1 MLLSPSKRMSGSA
14 SSGSARAIA
23 NAADRFADALHMQAV
38 DEANWDE
45 VREVGGIDLLVAL
58 LKLGPCR
65 AATQAAAA
73 LTHLAHSTT
82 NRDAIRDAGGVAVLV
97 ALLTD
102 PAETSPAQMAR
113 VYGEFIY
120 DWVDTATNAA
130 AALRNLTHNNPQNQD
145 AIRDA
150 NGVVPLIGLLS
161 QGAVSGAA
169 SRAADALGG
178 LARNTH
184 RANQI
189 AIREA
194 GGIEQ
199 LVSLLRAEPIGE
211 AATKAAGA
219 LKHLAFAY
227 SANREAIRE
236 AGGIEPLVALLNLR
250 RECEEDV
257 MIIAGALWNLGYN
270 NPANQDAIREAGG
283 VRCVPRV
290 SAIASLLFFACALAA
305 YSSPP
310 PTYPAHPN
318 ALYELFLCAVL
329 AATSLFPET

>member
-1 MLLSPSKRMSGSA
+1 MRGISHRSA
-14 SSGSARAIA
+14 TACSTAQLILH
-23 NAADRFADALHMQAV
+23 AADRFADVLHNQAV
-38 DEANWDE
+38 EEANWDE
-45 VREVGGIDLLVAL
+45 VRDAGGIDLLVAL
-58 LKLGPCR
+58 LRLGPCR
-65 AATQAAAA
+65 ASTQAAAA
-73 LTHLAHSTT
+73 LTHLAHSSV
-82 NRDAIRDAGGVAVLV
+82 NRDAIREAGAVKLLV
-97 ALLTD
+97 LLLSEP
-102 PAETSPAQMAR
+102 PATSPAVAH
-113 VYGEFIY
+113 GSAPY
-120 DWVDTATNAA
+120 DWVETATNAA
-130 AALRNLTHNNPQNQD
+130 AALRNLTHNNQTNQD

-150 NGVVPLIGLLS
+150 HGIQPLIALLL
-161 QGAVSGAA
+161 QGSTSNAA

-199 LVSLLRAEPIGE
+199 LVALLHQPPISE

-236 AGGIEPLVALLNLR
+236 AGGIEPLVALLELR

-270 NPANQDAIREAGG
+270 NPSNQDAIREAGG
-283 VRCVPRV
+283 VK
-290 SAIASLLFFACALAA
+290 
-305 YSSPP
+305 
-310 PTYPAHPN
+310 
-318 ALYELFLCAVL
+318 
-329 AATSLFPET
+329 

>member
-1 MLLSPSKRMSGSA
+1 MWAASICSSRCSSSA
-14 SSGSARAIA
+14 
-23 NAADRFADALHMQAV
+23 V
-38 DEANWDE
+38 
-45 VREVGGIDLLVAL
+45 
-58 LKLGPCR
+58 PR

-73 LTHLAHSTT
+73 PISRTRPTT
-82 NRDAIRDAGGVAVLV
+82 VTRSATGGVATLV
-97 ALLTD
+97 ALLTEPD
-102 PAETSPAQMAR
+102 SSTAERLAAR
-113 VYGEFIY
+113 VTPSVY

-130 AALRNLTHNNPQNQD
+130 AALRNLTHNNTQNQD

-150 NGVVPLIGLLS
+150 NGVVPLIGLLA
-161 QGAVSGAA
+161 QGASSNAA

-199 LVSLLRAEPIGE
+199 LVALLSAEPIGE

-236 AGGIEPLVALLNLR
+236 AGGIEPLVTLLDQR
-250 RECEEDV
+250 RAVEEDV

-283 VRCVPRV
+283 VR
-290 SAIASLLFFACALAA
+290 
-305 YSSPP
+305 
-310 PTYPAHPN
+310 
-318 ALYELFLCAVL
+318 
-329 AATSLFPET
+329 